1 MLKQRRG
8 QEQQGTSM
16 RKYMIVTQ
24 NVRGFNQEVKHRE
37 MRMSIRK
44 NKVSLKAIYEHRVR
58 EDRASRIINKVMP
71 GWEWTTNAT
80 NNVRGRIQVA

>member
-1 MLKQRRG
+1 
-8 QEQQGTSM
+8 
-16 RKYMIVTQ
+16 MIVTQ

-71 GWEWTTNAT
+71 G
-80 NNVRGRIQVA
+80 